1 MSQEELIELVLK
13 TEKEKEEIQARFR
26 GLSTIVINAFH
37 NCKEVA
43 LLADKYLIAEDKWMG
58 LAIEQQIS
66 HMLESLRVLAE
77 NSSSQ
82 FQALLGKGSEK
93 IGRAEVDKE
102 LKENKG
108 SWVNGSKELIE
119 ATRIVDQVVKSL
131 PENTR

>member
-1 MSQEELIELVLK
+1 MFNKKQLKNLSQEELIELVLK

-93 IGRAEVDKE
+93 LAGLRLIK
-102 LKENKG
+102 N
-108 SWVNGSKELIE
+108 SKKTKVRGLT
-119 ATRIVDQVVKSL
+119 AAK
-131 PENTR
+131 N

>member
-1 MSQEELIELVLK
+1 MFNKKQLKNLSQEELIELVLK

-77 NSSSQ
+77 IVRVNFKRYWEKDRKKLVGQRLIKNSKKTKVRGLT
-82 FQALLGKGSEK
+82 AAK
-93 IGRAEVDKE
+93 
-102 LKENKG
+102 N
-108 SWVNGSKELIE
+108 
-119 ATRIVDQVVKSL
+119 
-131 PENTR
+131 

>member
-1 MSQEELIELVLK
+1 MSLCLK
-13 TEKEKEEIQARFR
+13 RKKEKEEIQARFR

-93 IGRAEVDKE
+93 IGRAEVDKRTQR
-102 LKENKG
+102 KQRFVG
-108 SWVNGSKELIE
+108 
-119 ATRIVDQVVKSL
+119 
-131 PENTR
+131 

>member
-1 MSQEELIELVLK
+1 MFNKKQLKNLSQEELIELVLK

-82 FQALLGKGSEK
+82 FQA
-93 IGRAEVDKE
+93 
-102 LKENKG
+102 
-108 SWVNGSKELIE
+108 
-119 ATRIVDQVVKSL
+119 
-131 PENTR
+131 

>member
-1 MSQEELIELVLK
+1 M
-13 TEKEKEEIQARFR
+13 
-26 GLSTIVINAFH
+26 
-37 NCKEVA
+37 A

-82 FQALLGKGSEK
+82 FQALLGKDREK

-102 LKENKG
+102 LKENKRPRG
-108 SWVNGSKELIE
+108 LTAAKN
-119 ATRIVDQVVKSL
+119 
-131 PENTR
+131 

>member
-1 MSQEELIELVLK
+1 MFNKKQLKNLSQEELIELVLK

-93 IGRAEVDKE
+93 LVGQRLIK
-102 LKENKG
+102 N
-108 SWVNGSKELIE
+108 SKKTKVRGLT
-119 ATRIVDQVVKSL
+119 AAK
-131 PENTR
+131 N